1 MTDQRNLQMIPRL
14 VIAITREEDQKK
26 LEEVLDSM
34 NAPLCFQF
42 RGKGTAPSE
51 MMDIFG
57 LRGTTRLLTGAL
69 MPKSLVQPL
78 FETMDRQLSFRHRG
92 GGIAITI
99 PVSGCQSHVLQILNN
114 AARDE
119 IKEALKGD
127 EEEMKEKSEYSLVW
141 VSVASGYSDDVVDAA
156 RNAGAK
162 GGTVIKGRRRSSEQV
177 SHHFG
182 ISMQEEQD
190 FVMIVV
196 PREKKNETMAAITS
210 VCGLG
215 TDAHGVVLALPVDDV
230 MGLAKQD

>member
-1 MTDQRNLQMIPRL
+1 MTDQKNLQIIPRL

-57 LRGTTRLLTGAL
+57 MRGTTRLLSGA
-69 MPKSLVQPL
+69 SQVQPL
-78 FETMDRQLSFRHRG
+78 FETMNRQLSFRHRG
-92 GGIAITI
+92 GGIAITV
-99 PVSGCQSHVLQILNN
+99 PVSGCQSHVLQILND

-119 IKEALKGD
+119 MKEALKGD
-127 EEEMKEKSEYSLVW
+127 EEEMKEKSEYTVIW

-162 GGTVIKGRRRSSEQV
+162 GGTVMKGRRRSSEQV

-196 PREKKNETMAAITS
+196 PRDKKNETMAAITG

-215 TDAHGVVLALPVDDV
+215 TDAHGIVLALPVDEV
-230 MGLAKQD
+230 MGLAN

>member
-1 MTDQRNLQMIPRL
+1 MSEQRNLQMIPRL

-69 MPKSLVQPL
+69 VPKSLVQPL
-78 FETMDRQLSFRHRG
+78 FETMNRQLSFRHRG
-92 GGIAITI
+92 GGIAITV
-99 PVSGCQSHVLQILNN
+99 PVSGCQSHVLQILND

-119 IKEALKGD
+119 VREALKGD

-230 MGLAKQD
+230 MGLAK

>member
-1 MTDQRNLQMIPRL
+1 MEGQRNLQMIPRL

-69 MPKSLVQPL
+69 MPKSLVKPL
-78 FETMDRQLSFRHRG
+78 FETMNRQLSFRHRG

-99 PVSGCQSHVLQILNN
+99 PVSGCQSHVLQTLND

-127 EEEMKEKSEYSLVW
+127 EEEMKEKSEYSLIW
-141 VSVASGYSDDVVDAA
+141 VSVAGGYSDDVVDAA

-215 TDAHGVVLALPVDDV
+215 TEAHGVVLALPVDDV
-230 MGLAKQD
+230 MGLAK

>member
-1 MTDQRNLQMIPRL
+1 MTDQKKLQIIPRL
-14 VIAITREEDQKK
+14 VIAITREEDQKR

-34 NAPLCFQF
+34 DVPLCFQF

-57 LRGTTRLLTGAL
+57 LRGTTRLLTGVL
-69 MPKSLVQPL
+69 VSKSQVQPL
-78 FETMDRQLSFRHRG
+78 FETMNRQLSFRHRG
-92 GGIAITI
+92 GGIAITL
-99 PVSGCQSHVLQILNN
+99 PVSGCQNRVLQMLNESERN
-114 AARDE
+114 E
-119 IKEALKGD
+119 IEEALKGD
-127 EEEMKEKSEYSLVW
+127 EKEMQEKSEYTVIW

-162 GGTVIKGRRRSSEQV
+162 GGTVMKGRRRSSERV

-196 PREKKNETMAAITS
+196 PRDKKSETMAAITS
-210 VCGLG
+210 ACGLG
-215 TDAHGVVLALPVDDV
+215 TDAHGVVLALPVDEV
-230 MGLAKQD
+230 MGLAN

>member
-1 MTDQRNLQMIPRL
+1 MTEKSQQIIPRL

-57 LRGTTRLLTGAL
+57 LRGTTRLLTVAL
-69 MPKSLVQPL
+69 ISKSQVQPL
-78 FETMDRQLSFRHRG
+78 FELMNTQLSFRHRG
-92 GGIAITI
+92 GGIAITV
-99 PVSGCQSHVLQILNN
+99 PVSGCQSHVLQILND
-114 AARDE
+114 AERE
-119 IKEALKGD
+119 EMKEALKGD
-127 EEEMKEKSEYSLVW
+127 EEAMKEKAEYAVIW
-141 VSVASGYSDDVVDAA
+141 VSVASGYSDEVVDAA

-162 GGTVIKGRRRSSEQV
+162 GGTVMKGRRRSSEQV
-177 SHHFG
+177 SHLFG

-196 PREKKNETMAAITS
+196 PKEKKNETMAAITG

-215 TDAHGVVLALPVDDV
+215 TDAHGVVLALPVDEV
-230 MGLAKQD
+230 MGLEN

>member
-1 MTDQRNLQMIPRL
+1 MSEQRNLQMIPRL

-78 FETMDRQLSFRHRG
+78 FETMNRQLSFRHRG

-230 MGLAKQD
+230 MGLAK

>member
-1 MTDQRNLQMIPRL
+1 
-14 VIAITREEDQKK
+14 
-26 LEEVLDSM
+26 
-34 NAPLCFQF
+34 
-42 RGKGTAPSE
+42 
-51 MMDIFG
+51 
-57 LRGTTRLLTGAL
+57 

-78 FETMDRQLSFRHRG
+78 FETMNRQLSFRHRG

-127 EEEMKEKSEYSLVW
+127 EEEMREKSEYSLVW

-230 MGLAKQD
+230 MGLAK

>member
-1 MTDQRNLQMIPRL
+1 MTDGRNQQIVPRL
-14 VIAITREEDQKK
+14 VITITKEEDQKR

-34 NAPLCFQF
+34 SIPMCFQF

-69 MPKSLVQPL
+69 LTKSQVKPL
-78 FETMDRQLSFRHRG
+78 FDTMNRHLSFKHRG

-99 PVSGCQSHVLQILNN
+99 PVSGCQSYILQMLN
-114 AARDE
+114 
-119 IKEALKGD
+119 EAMGEEAEETLKGD
-127 EEEMKEKSEYSLVW
+127 EKEMKEQSEYTVIW

-162 GGTVIKGRRRSSEQV
+162 GGTVMKGRRRSSERV

-196 PREKKNETMAAITS
+196 PREKKNETMAAITG

-215 TDAHGVVLALPVDDV
+215 TDAHGVVLALPVDEV
-230 MGLAKQD
+230 MGLAR

>member
-1 MTDQRNLQMIPRL
+1 MADRKNQQIIPRL
-14 VIAITREEDQKK
+14 VITITREEDQKK
-26 LEEVLDSM
+26 LEEILDSM

-57 LRGTTRLLTGAL
+57 LRGTTRLLTVTL
-69 MPKSLVQPL
+69 LSKFQVQPL
-78 FETMDRQLSFRHRG
+78 FETMNKQLSFRHRG
-92 GGIAITI
+92 GGIAITV
-99 PVSGCQSHVLQILNN
+99 PVSGCQSHVLQVLND

-119 IKEALKGD
+119 MKEALKGD
-127 EEEMKEKSEYSLVW
+127 EEEMKEKSEYAVIW

-162 GGTVIKGRRRSSEQV
+162 GGTVMKGRRRSSEQV

-196 PREKKNETMAAITS
+196 PKDKKNETMAAITS

-215 TDAHGVVLALPVDDV
+215 TDAHGIVLALPVDEV
-230 MGLAKQD
+230 MGLTS